1 MADKKLNLIIDAK
14 LEGKQQIDNTTKSIK
29 KMEAQAESSVSKMEK
44 SFRRLGGAVQAAAG
58 SMIIKAGAEAIKKA
72 EKMSVSFDIL
82 KIKNAE
88 VAEALERT
96 GEITSGLASKYD
108 LVTSANKALSFGID
122 LSNGRFEK
130 LLGLAN
136 KTALVMGTDVKSA
149 FDDLITGVA
158 RESKMILDNLGVQV
172 NLNEVYSAYAAEIGV
187 ATESLTKQQRQTA
200 LLDEANR
207 QLEKSTAAVTD
218 EMVKQ
223 STKGTAAIKKVEN
236 AWNLFLNTSAKGFV
250 RLGEIIGQTAAANP
264 FADVQRQYVEWQS
277 YLKKAQ
283 TITSDAEVMSFEEY
297 RKWRKARSKLDK
309 EELTLKAK
317 MQEDYLKWE
326 KDARERVYDEG
337 DVAAMLPSERFAA
350 QQDASFKSFWENRSK
365 KRATIRRKAIKS
377 GTKKSGGD
385 LLGES
390 LGLPADTAA
399 AAEELKHKLITLAN
413 SIDTDLNELKRR
425 NALQRLAIAKKTADE
440 EVAIEKEKADK
451 IRKEQERNYK
461 MLKRFGSEYLN
472 AIVTGQAEMIP
483 QILANQA
490 MMFGQELF
498 WDGLKTFWM
507 GKAKD
512 ALFPGLGTS
521 ASAVGIAEM
530 GIGAGLMAVGGVA
543 NYAMNG
549 GGASTGG
556 AQSQES
562 NQASNQEM
570 NINVETSLYGSK
582 KEAQRALSGMGVNIR
597 G

>member
-1 MADKKLNLIIDAK
+1 MNFQSDIGSIRLNKGII
-14 LEGKQQIDNTTKSIK
+14 IK
-29 KMEAQAESSVSKMEK
+29 KVSNNERKKIWRMRTLPEFEFFSLKWIMQFQVSLKRGEK
-44 SFRRLGGAVQAAAG
+44 FSYQIPG
-58 SMIIKAGAEAIKKA
+58 
-72 EKMSVSFDIL
+72 DI
-82 KIKNAE
+82 
-88 VAEALERT
+88 
-96 GEITSGLASKYD
+96 
-108 LVTSANKALSFGID
+108 
-122 LSNGRFEK
+122 
-130 LLGLAN
+130 
-136 KTALVMGTDVKSA
+136 

-158 RESKMILDNLGVQV
+158 RESKMILDNLGIQV

-365 KRATIRRKAIKS
+365 KRA
-377 GTKKSGGD
+377 
-385 LLGES
+385 
-390 LGLPADTAA
+390 
-399 AAEELKHKLITLAN
+399 
-413 SIDTDLNELKRR
+413 
-425 NALQRLAIAKKTADE
+425 
-440 EVAIEKEKADK
+440 
-451 IRKEQERNYK
+451 
-461 MLKRFGSEYLN
+461 
-472 AIVTGQAEMIP
+472 
-483 QILANQA
+483 
-490 MMFGQELF
+490 
-498 WDGLKTFWM
+498 
-507 GKAKD
+507 
-512 ALFPGLGTS
+512 
-521 ASAVGIAEM
+521 
-530 GIGAGLMAVGGVA
+530 
-543 NYAMNG
+543 
-549 GGASTGG
+549 
-556 AQSQES
+556 
-562 NQASNQEM
+562 
-570 NINVETSLYGSK
+570 
-582 KEAQRALSGMGVNIR
+582 
-597 G
+597 